1 MSGDLDVICIG
12 ETLVDFLPERPGV
25 RVRDVERWLRCTGGS
40 PANVAVGVSRL
51 GARSAMV
58 GVVGK
63 DEFGEY
69 LIEALANEGVDVAR
83 LRQTDEGKT
92 GLVFISLT
100 ERGDRS
106 FMFSRTRSA
115 ELFLSEHD
123 VDPEYLDR
131 AKALH
136 VGTNSLLF
144 HAAQRAMIRMVR
156 AASQAGKI
164 VSCDPNLRLHFWPD
178 PRELKTV
185 IDQILPPCTVVKLSE
200 EEIEFVTGTRDP
212 EEALGRLSNLG
223 IPLPIVT
230 LAERGAMFLWKGKVV
245 TVQAPEAKVVDT
257 TGAGD
262 GFVAAMLFSLTRLY
276 GSRAQLLEAGV
287 GELRELAQFACAVGS
302 RVTEAMGAVQAL
314 PRLSELSGVL
324 PKRLS

>member
-1 MSGDLDVICIG
+1 MSGPLDVICIG
-12 ETLVDFLPERPGV
+12 ETLVDFLPERAGQ
-25 RVRDVERWLRCTGGS
+25 RVRDVERWVRCTGGS

-51 GARSAMV
+51 GGRAGMV
-58 GVVGK
+58 GVVGR

-69 LIEALANEGVDVAR
+69 LLEALANEGVDVAR

-92 GLVFISLT
+92 GLVFIALS
-100 ERGDRS
+100 EGGERS

-123 VDPEYLDR
+123 VDPDYLDR

-156 AASQAGKI
+156 AAAQAGKI

-178 PRELKTV
+178 PRELKSV

-200 EEIEFVTGTRDP
+200 EEIDFVTGSSDP
-212 EEALGRLSNLG
+212 EEALGRLANLG

-230 LAERGAMFLWKGKVV
+230 LAERGAMFHWKGKVV
-245 TVQAPEAKVVDT
+245 SVPAPAAKVVDT

-276 GSRAQLLEAGV
+276 GTRAQLLEAGV
-287 GELRELAQFACAVGS
+287 GELRELAQFACAVGAK
-302 RVTEAMGAVQAL
+302 VTEGLGAVQSLPQLTGLSRIL
-314 PRLSELSGVL
+314 PR
-324 PKRLS
+324 RLS